1 MNCKAYISQY
11 FRIVHGVVCYLSLI
25 HISSHEVIEKY
36 IDKNGEDYRY
46 EDKESPVKALRDRK
60 HDNTEVGR
68 G

>member
-1 MNCKAYISQY
+1 MVNGDY
-11 FRIVHGVVCYLSLI
+11 VP
-25 HISSHEVIEKY
+25 SHELIEKY
-36 IDKNGEDYRY
+36 IGKNGEDYRY